1 MFLSFC
7 LLACLPLSAFADDFT
22 VDVLNNISEIYGIPV
37 SILETLDQEYVEDL
51 IYNIENNEGVKYKDI
66 YVKITSSED
75 GEPVSTESTY
85 QEYLDSMQSK
95 APKSDEWMKVHITI
109 IEKDADCAQI
119 SAAFTW
125 LTRPSF
131 RMRDVMGLS
140 IIHGTIVNG
149 TAKGFYRYMLSN
161 GYSNTTAYTSGF
173 DIVGA
178 GMYMM

>member
-1 MFLSFC
+1 MIVMKRIISMFLSFC
-7 LLACLPLSAFADDFT
+7 LLACLPLSAFADDF
-22 VDVLNNISEIYGIPV
+22 
-37 SILETLDQEYVEDL
+37 
-51 IYNIENNEGVKYKDI
+51 
-66 YVKITSSED
+66 ITSSEE

>member
-1 MFLSFC
+1 MYC
-7 LLACLPLSAFADDFT
+7 
-22 VDVLNNISEIYGIPV
+22 
-37 SILETLDQEYVEDL
+37 
-51 IYNIENNEGVKYKDI
+51 EGVKYKDI

-140 IIHGTIVNG
+140 IIHGTIVKG

-161 GYSNTTAYTSGF
+161 GYSNTTTYTSGF

-178 GMYMM
+178 GIVHDVTLYKS